1 MSDDDWMILKP
12 TLRTKFGQ
20 PGSKISSFP
29 VPHPAASLSS
39 HACDLRQEELWYFH

>member
-1 MSDDDWMILKP
+1 MSDDDWMIVKP

-29 VPHPAASLSS
+29 VPRPAASWSS
-39 HACDLRQEELWYFH
+39 HTCDLRQEELHYLN